1 METKQKNKQ
10 TNKKNYV
17 DIGWLWRLG
26 KREAVFGKEYEE
38 REREREREKKKTKK
52 SKKPRKLIFTMLKM
66 VWNSMTKEREKI
78 FLIRQA
84 DVD

>member
-10 TNKKNYV
+10 TNKKKNYV

-38 REREREREKKKTKK
+38 RERERERKL
-52 SKKPRKLIFTMLKM
+52 RKVK
-66 VWNSMTKEREKI
+66 NQEN
-78 FLIRQA
+78 
-84 DVD
+84 

>member
-38 REREREREKKKTKK
+38 REREREREREL
-52 SKKPRKLIFTMLKM
+52 RKVK
-66 VWNSMTKEREKI
+66 NQEN
-78 FLIRQA
+78 
-84 DVD
+84 

>member
-38 REREREREKKKTKK
+38 REREREREREKTKK
-52 SKKPRKLIFTMLKM
+52 SKKPRKLIFFHYAKNGLEF
-66 VWNSMTKEREKI
+66 NDEGERKNI
-78 FLIRQA
+78 LN
-84 DVD
+84 